1 MEKKILSC
9 GDMYKSIAKLSLGL
23 FFITKKDITEEKR
36 KKETLY
42 MTIFLGGGTLI
53 CTECNVLYKTLDS
66 L

>member
-1 MEKKILSC
+1 MEKKNLSC

-42 MTIFLGGGTLI
+42 MTISGRGTII